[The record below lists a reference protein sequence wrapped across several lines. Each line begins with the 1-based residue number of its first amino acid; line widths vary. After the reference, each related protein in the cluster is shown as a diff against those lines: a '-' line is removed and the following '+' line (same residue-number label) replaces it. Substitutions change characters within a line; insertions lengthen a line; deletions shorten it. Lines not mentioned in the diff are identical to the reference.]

1 MKTYNY
7 VKIQCPQRLCQDQM
21 PNVKI
26 SKCMSHKLLRPQ
38 TNPDEKQYKNTTK
51 QNTETTQP
59 IIKWMMSQIT
69 ATTTNSQTIPVG
81 ANHCTD

>member
-1 MKTYNY
+1 M
-7 VKIQCPQRLCQDQM
+7 PQRLCQDQM

-26 SKCMSHKLLRPQ
+26 SKCMSHKSPRPQ
-38 TNPDEKQYKNTTK
+38 TNPRRKTVQKYNKTTK

-69 ATTTNSQTIPVG
+69 ATTTNSQTIPVE